1 MNKALW
7 LPYVICVI
15 SLASTFPVLL
25 YMPEFRLEKKDIQDR
40 PSSASQG
47 SPVRKPTV
55 FAIVKE
61 FFCDVRVVLGLV
73 SVFTA
78 QFRTVTMDILLP
90 YTSKR
95 FGWTLSQ
102 VCIPSVVYI
111 STTKV

>member
-1 MNKALW
+1 MDKALW

-25 YMPEFRLEKKDIQDR
+25 YMPDFREGKKDFRNR
-40 PSSASQG
+40 PNSPSQG
-47 SPVRKPTV
+47 SPVREATV
-55 FAIVKE
+55 VAIVKE
-61 FFCDVRVVLGLV
+61 FFCDIRVVLGLV

-95 FGWTLSQ
+95 FEWTLSQ
-102 VCIPSVVYI
+102 VCIHFVVYF
-111 STTKV
+111 SATKV